1 VTHYHEKVMGL
12 DEIDLKSPIMGIDR
26 TRLFLIK
33 EKISNP
39 SATLKELSTAMLS
52 KYGIK
57 ISHTRIADIL
67 RELKSSGMIREVI
80 IPNENYFIFA
90 FLEFSNSS
98 NNFSDWRKT
107 YDYLKNSPNVVM
119 ILLTDG
125 NSRWKILG
133 AFRSFREVTKWM
145 HDFVQEHGKEVDSM
159 NLSIVYKIHKLSFP
173 HDLIESTED
182 TEGETG

>member
-1 VTHYHEKVMGL
+1 MNL
-12 DEIDLKSPIMGIDR
+12 DEIDIESPIMKIDK

-33 EKISNP
+33 EKIKNP
-39 SATLKELSTAMLS
+39 SATLKELSNQLS
-52 KYGIK
+52 SSYNIK

-67 RELKSSGMIREVI
+67 RELKSKELIREVI

-90 FLEFSNSS
+90 FFEFSNRN

-107 YDYLKNSPNVVM
+107 YEYLKNSPNVVM

-125 NSRWKILG
+125 NSRWKVLG
-133 AFRSFREVTKWM
+133 AFRSFREVTRWM
-145 HDFVQEHGKEVDSM
+145 HDFVEKHGKEIDSM

-173 HDLIESTED
+173 HELIESL
-182 TEGETG
+182 